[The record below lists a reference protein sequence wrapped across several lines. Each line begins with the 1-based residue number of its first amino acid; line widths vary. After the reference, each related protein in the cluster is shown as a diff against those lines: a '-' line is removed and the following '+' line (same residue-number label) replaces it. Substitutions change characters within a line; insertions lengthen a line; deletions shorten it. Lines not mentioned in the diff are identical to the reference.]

1 MFGAKNRLALLA
13 SKQTDF
19 FMKLLVFLFT
29 AIAYAA
35 VAKDGCLRACN
46 EGMQEN
52 ADLCEEICGGI

>member
-1 MFGAKNRLALLA
+1 MA

-29 AIAYAA
+29 AIAYASA
-35 VAKDGCLRACN
+35 AKDGCLRACN